1 MKAAEIKYI
10 FAARSHD
17 MLREDSKGLR
27 GDESRAER
35 LHAKDLLCVSNS
47 LLRAM
52 ISSDCLVFTCVAAT
66 KSRDRSRVFRLASK
80 RVLVVD
86 SSIARTSSMFGCR
99 TPGAAADKLK
109 CCGNLNILTSMV
121 ENKSSFEKKNEAQI

>member
-1 MKAAEIKYI
+1 
-10 FAARSHD
+10 
-17 MLREDSKGLR
+17 MLREDSKDLR
-27 GDESRAER
+27 GGESRAER

-86 SSIARTSSMFGCR
+86 SSIASPPDGLDAELLVLRQTSSNVAE
-99 TPGAAADKLK
+99 P
-109 CCGNLNILTSMV
+109 
-121 ENKSSFEKKNEAQI
+121 